1 MAEGRPHVDQAEV
14 GRAGSDRAIGDNLA
28 GEDHA
33 RGGVRLA
40 GQALAAG
47 GAEGHRADGAR
58 PSGPLA
64 VTAAPI
70 VPPLVVP
77 NKPTLLPLAGL

>member
-1 MAEGRPHVDQAEV
+1 MVCAPK
-14 GRAGSDRAIGDNLA
+14 
-28 GEDHA
+28 
-33 RGGVRLA
+33 
-40 GQALAAG
+40 
-47 GAEGHRADGAR
+47 
-58 PSGPLA
+58 PLA